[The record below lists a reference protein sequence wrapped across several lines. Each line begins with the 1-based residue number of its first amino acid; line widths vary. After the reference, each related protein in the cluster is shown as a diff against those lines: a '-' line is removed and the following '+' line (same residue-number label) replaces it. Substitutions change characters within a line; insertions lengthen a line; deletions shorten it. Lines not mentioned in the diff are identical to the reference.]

1 MSYRRRYSPSF
12 NVSSSNSLIKG
23 PSSIYTTTS
32 SVLGGGSYLRDSVS
46 SLRTGSS
53 LSPRRYPR
61 TSLSSTG
68 LTTSTTTSRV
78 GSGSTFTSTLPSYQS
93 RSRSARISS
102 SLLNNDIDSFRLR
115 RNDCEVFTL
124 IRINRLRNFKN
135 LLIRQDYG

>member
-61 TSLSSTG
+61 TSLSTTG
-68 LTTSTTTSRV
+68 LTTTSTTTSRI

-115 RNDCEVFTL
+115 RNDYEVFTL
-124 IRINRLRNFKN
+124 IGINRLRNLKN
-135 LLIRQDYG
+135 LLIRTD